1 MVAIDEAHIVT
12 THPLVSPYLVKIV
25 KMWRK
30 LGAWLWLATQNL
42 EDFPG
47 AARKLLN
54 MIEWWVCLVMPTEE
68 VDEMRRFRDLSEAQR
83 ALLLSATKA
92 HGQYTEGVVLAG
104 TVETLFRCVP
114 PSLILALVQTERHE
128 KARRAELM
136 AAEGLSEVEAAIR
149 IAAEINAARGI
160 SG

>member
-1 MVAIDEAHIVT
+1 M
-12 THPLVSPYLVKIV
+12 SPYLVKIV

-68 VDEMRRFRDLSEAQR
+68 VDEMRRFRDLTEAQR

-92 HGQYTEGVVLAG
+92 HLQYTEGVVLAG

-114 PSLILALVQTERHE
+114 PSLTLALVQTERHE

-136 AAEGLSEVEAAIR
+136 AADGWSEIEAAHR
-149 IAAEINAARGI
+149 IAAEIDAARGI
-160 SG
+160 GR

>member
-1 MVAIDEAHIVT
+1 MTPNV
-12 THPLVSPYLVKIV
+12 L
-25 KMWRK
+25 MWRK

-68 VDEMRRFRDLSEAQR
+68 VDEMRRFRDLTEAQR
-83 ALLLSATKA
+83 ALLLSATKSA
-92 HGQYTEGVVLAG
+92 PPVHRGRGARRYGGDA
-104 TVETLFRCVP
+104 VP
-114 PSLILALVQTERHE
+114 VACRRRSCSRSCRPSATE

-136 AAEGLSEVEAAIR
+136 AADDITEVEAAVR
-149 IAAEINAARGI
+149 IAAEIDAARGI
-160 SG
+160 GR